1 MEKDDPWE
9 CLDVDDSDLQPFV
22 RPSTLLPSKRP
33 LEIPDAHLEKTGK
46 HVAVSLH
53 SAPSTQLP
61 SLEPCSQR
69 IRAPFQSEKIQE
81 ESLFCSIQNVD
92 ANQENSAERA
102 ESEEI
107 RVHAAHDLGNNL
119 RFRHRIPGP
128 AGAVQLAMQKDSEVG
143 GERSCHPQD
152 GVSFDLM
159 GCHED
164 EDFKKS
170 PWLLAVDF
178 VEKQQSQLDAEG
190 ASRTTPIK
198 LIKSI
203 AQSVDRLPQ
212 VVGIL
217 KSCMPDGRGNMF
229 VTLKDPTG
237 TVDASIHRKVIEED
251 KFGKYIS
258 VGSVIILHQ
267 VVVFCPGRS
276 SRYLNITLN
285 NVIKVISKECCSAR
299 EISSPARTCL
309 LGNREALAG
318 VTESQN
324 AITMKNAQLNQ
335 GNRGQ
340 QVSHV
345 EAQIAHVVRKEIPI
359 EKLKHNVNMFNCQ
372 LEGAHEMQ
380 TCRAAVAENSGLHL
394 NSSKDK
400 TAGVKKL
407 IGTSL
412 AEWTDE
418 QINEL
423 FNDYQDIF

>member
-9 CLDVDDSDLQPFV
+9 CLDVDDSDLRPLV

-33 LEIPDAHLEKTGK
+33 LQIPDAHLEKTGK

-69 IRAPFQSEKIQE
+69 IRGPFESEKIRE
-81 ESLFCSIQNVD
+81 ESPFCSIQNVD

-107 RVHAAHDLGNNL
+107 RVQATHDLGNKL

-128 AGAVQLAMQKDSEVG
+128 AGAVQLAMQKDSAVG
-143 GERSCHPQD
+143 GERSFHPQD

-178 VEKQQSQLDAEG
+178 VEKQQSRLGRYEYVEDFVCPVDAEA

-217 KSCMPDGRGNMF
+217 KSCVPDGRGNMF

-299 EISSPARTCL
+299 EISSPARTCMP
-309 LGNREALAG
+309 GNREALAG
-318 VTESQN
+318 VTESQH

-335 GNRGQ
+335 GNHGQ
-340 QVSHV
+340 Q
-345 EAQIAHVVRKEIPI
+345 
-359 EKLKHNVNMFNCQ
+359 
-372 LEGAHEMQ
+372 GAGWDPP
-380 TCRAAVAENSGLHL
+380 N
-394 NSSKDK
+394 
-400 TAGVKKL
+400 
-407 IGTSL
+407 
-412 AEWTDE
+412 
-418 QINEL
+418 
-423 FNDYQDIF
+423 